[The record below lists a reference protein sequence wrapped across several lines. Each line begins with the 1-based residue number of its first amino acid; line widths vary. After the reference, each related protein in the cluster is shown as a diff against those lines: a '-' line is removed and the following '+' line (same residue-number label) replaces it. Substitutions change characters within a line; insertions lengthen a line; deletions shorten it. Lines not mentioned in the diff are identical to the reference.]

1 MPTTTADLVVSG
13 MTCAACQA
21 NVQRALAR
29 LPGVAGASVNL
40 MTEQARVSFD
50 PARVSPE
57 ALIAAVEAIGYGAA
71 VPTVERSAVAAQQAQ
86 DTAQAEE
93 YHALRLRAWVSGGI
107 GAAVMAVSMAGTPG
121 AGARGMELALTV
133 FVMAWAGR
141 RFYVAGARALR
152 HRVPDMN
159 SLVAVGTGAAF
170 LYSVVATIHP
180 GLLARAGMEPDVYYE
195 AVIVIIAFVLAGR
208 ALEARARRQTS
219 EAMRHLGQ
227 LQPTTAT
234 VMGKKGGS
242 PGLPTALED
251 VRVGDVVLVRPGE
264 RVPLDGGVIDGLA
277 AVDES
282 MLTGESMAVQKRPGD
297 RVTGGTLN
305 QSGVLRVRVTAAGPD
320 GTLAQLVRLMRDA
333 QASRAPLQQLADRV
347 SAVFVPAVMALSL
360 LTVVAWLLA
369 GGEAAVVRALAAGV
383 SVLIIA
389 CPCAMGLAVP
399 TAVMVATGR
408 GGEAGVLFKGG
419 EALQRVGEV
428 THIILDKTGTIT
440 EGRPSVVR
448 VVLAPG
454 AVEATTLG
462 YAAAV
467 EQLSEHPLADAIVTA
482 ARQQGG
488 NVLVATHFAGE
499 PGRGVSGRIDDVR
512 VLVGNAAWLREQGG
526 RPEVLEDAASRM
538 AADGQTPVFVAV
550 GPVSQAASHLP
561 GGSDEPRP
569 AVIGVLGVA
578 DPIRAT
584 SREAIL
590 ALRALGVEVSMVT
603 GDRQAT
609 AEAIGR
615 QAGLERVVADVLP
628 RGKVEAVRAL
638 QQRGHVVAMV
648 GDGINDAPAL
658 AQADVGVAIGSGT
671 DVALE
676 AADIALMRS
685 DLGALVSAIRLSRAA
700 RRTMKQN
707 LFWAFLYNA
716 IGIPIAAGALYPMS
730 GILLSPMIASAAMA
744 LSSVSVV
751 MNSLRLRKVAL

>member
-1 MPTTTADLVVSG
+1 MAITSTDLVVSG

-40 MTEQARVSFD
+40 MTERARVSFD
-50 PARVSPE
+50 PTLVSPE

-71 VPTVERSAVAAQQAQ
+71 APPAEQSAVAAQQAQ

-93 YHALRLRAWVSGGI
+93 YRALRLRAWVSGAI
-107 GAAVMAVSMAGTPG
+107 GAAVMAVSMAGAPG
-121 AGARGMELALTV
+121 AGARGLEFGLTV

-141 RFYVAGARALR
+141 RFYVAGARALV

-170 LYSVVATIHP
+170 LYSAVATISP
-180 GLLARAGMEPDVYYE
+180 GLLARAGVEPDVYYE
-195 AVIVIIAFVLAGR
+195 AVVVIIAFVLAGR

-227 LQPTTAT
+227 LQPTMAT
-234 VMGKKGGS
+234 VVRDGDGS
-242 PGLPTALED
+242 PGRPTILQD

-264 RVPLDGGVIDGLA
+264 RVPLDGGVIDGRA

-282 MLTGESMAVQKRPGD
+282 MLTGESMAVQKLPGD
-297 RVTGGTLN
+297 KVTGGTLN
-305 QSGVLRVRVTAAGPD
+305 QSGVIRVRVTAAGPD

-347 SAVFVPAVMALSL
+347 SAVFVPAVMAISL

-408 GGEAGVLFKGG
+408 GGDAGVLFKGG
-419 EALQRVGEV
+419 EALQRAGEV
-428 THIILDKTGTIT
+428 THIVLDKTGTIT

-454 AVEATTLG
+454 AVEATTLA

-467 EQLSEHPLADAIVTA
+467 EQLSEHPLAEAIVTA
-482 ARQQGG
+482 ARERGG
-488 NVLVATHFAGE
+488 NVLVATDFASE
-499 PGRGVSGRIDDVR
+499 PGRGVTGRIADVR

-526 RPEVLEDAASRM
+526 RPDALEDAASRM

-550 GPVSQAASHLP
+550 GPVPMAASHLP
-561 GGSDEPRP
+561 GEGDDRRP
-569 AVIGVLGVA
+569 SVIGVLGVA

-590 ALRALGVEVSMVT
+590 ALRALGLDVSMVT

-615 QAGLERVVADVLP
+615 QAGLERVVAEVLP
-628 RGKVEAVRAL
+628 QGKVQAVRAL

-700 RRTMKQN
+700 SRTMKQN

-716 IGIPIAAGALYPMS
+716 VGIPIAAGALYPMS

-744 LSSVSVV
+744 FSSVSVV